1 MKRKNI
7 FFILVWIV
15 LNGTAQDSIQSFQI
29 SPQNPESFQSGIIQ
43 AYEAG
48 KKQVVIPSGV
58 YRLPEP
64 DRGPYMI
71 FNDMVDFEID
81 ARGVTLLRTD
91 PTRGCIVFNNCR
103 NVRIRGVTLLN
114 ETPPFTQGTVV
125 GIDPNGDWYDVRID
139 KGWPANFDDP
149 RTGVASPRGTIFDPE
164 TSQYKTGT
172 KDCFFSKVER
182 QGTDRFRLFFAANQK
197 LDPKTHPAV
206 VGDWI
211 AFRGRGETDI
221 AINECSE
228 MFIDGVTILSGGG
241 FCIHETGG
249 EGGNRY
255 TYTVTYA
262 QAPAGADKRPLM
274 ACNADAFHSRS
285 MRKGPILEN
294 CLFEGMQDDG
304 IPIHGSFALVAEGN
318 GSQLTVSGGKYLRI
332 GDPVCFYDTNGSF
345 VGEAKI
351 ISIAPREEFMP
362 ESPITN
368 HRFTRNK
375 DFIQVTINKHLQLG
389 FQYLVSNP
397 AANGSG
403 YIIRNN
409 IIRNHRARGM
419 LLKAENGLV
428 EDNIIEGSTIGGIIL
443 SPEIWWNEAGFS
455 RNIIIRNNIIRHT
468 GYSTVGSS
476 DHQSGALT
484 ISGGGGEP
492 DQIVPVYQDPKI
504 AGLRPGHRNILI
516 ENNTFEDCDGVNLM
530 IAVAKDVIVK
540 DNKFIR
546 PQQELSHRGKPSGVD
561 PTALIWVF
569 NSENVHFEGNTVAD
583 VGAFGEKM
591 IMVNDFSEKISGI
604 KDGVTVSLK
613 PDK

>member
-1 MKRKNI
+1 MKRKLMLLALSC
-7 FFILVWIV
+7 FL
-15 LNGTAQDSIQSFQI
+15 LNGTAQDFTQPIQI
-29 SPQNPESFQSGIIQ
+29 SPQNPETIQSGIME
-43 AYEAG
+43 AYESG
-48 KKQVVIPSGV
+48 LKQVVIPAGI
-58 YRLPEP
+58 YRLPVP
-64 DRGPYMI
+64 DRGPYLI
-71 FNDMVDFEID
+71 FDDMVDFEID

-103 NVRIRGVTLLN
+103 NVKLRGATLLN
-114 ETPPFTQGTVV
+114 ETPPFTQGTIE
-125 GIDPNGDWYDVRID
+125 GIDPNGNWYEVKID

-149 RTGVASPRGTIFDPE
+149 KTGVASPRGTIFDPE
-164 TSQYKTGT
+164 TRQFKTGT
-172 KDCFFSKVER
+172 KDCFFGQVER
-182 QGTDRFRLFFAANQK
+182 RGTDRFRLFFEANQR

-211 AFRGRGETDI
+211 AFRGRGVTDI
-221 AINECSE
+221 EIKGCSE
-228 MFIDGVTILSGGG
+228 MVIDGVTILSGSG
-241 FCIHETGG
+241 FCIHEIGG

-262 QAPAGADKRPLM
+262 PAPDGAENRPLM
-274 ACNADAFHSRS
+274 ACNADAFHSRN

-304 IPIHGSFALVAEGN
+304 IPIRGTFALVAESNGN
-318 GSQLTVSGGKYLRI
+318 QLIISGGDFLRN

-351 ISIAPREEFMP
+351 TSIAPKDGFTLK
-362 ESPITN
+362 SPITN
-368 HRFTRNK
+368 RRFTRNK
-375 DFIQVTINKHLQLG
+375 DFIQVIIDKSMPLG

-428 EDNIIEGSTIGGIIL
+428 EGNIIEGSTIGGIIL

-476 DHQSGALT
+476 DHQSAALT

-492 DQIVPVYQDPKI
+492 DQIVPVYQDPEVT
-504 AGLRPGHRNILI
+504 GLRPGHRNILI
-516 ENNTFEDCDGVNLM
+516 ENNTIENCDGVNLM
-530 IAVAKDVIVK
+530 IALAEDVIVK

-546 PQQELSHRGKPSGVD
+546 PQQELSHRGELSGVD

-569 NSENVHFEGNTVAD
+569 NSEDVVFEGNTVTEL
-583 VGAFGEKM
+583 GAFSKTL
-591 IMVNDFSEKISGI
+591 IKVNGNSKKISGVKNGI
-604 KDGVTVSLK
+604 SETLR
-613 PDK
+613 